1 MLIYLLDQ
9 SAAKLGVES
18 LFVAIRSD
26 GSNADYI
33 QTAVIYISSN
43 MRSFEN
49 IANAPRIHI
58 MM

>member
-26 GSNADYI
+26 GSNADYV
-33 QTAVIYISSN
+33 QTAVVSVSHQTCV
-43 MRSFEN
+43 RL
-49 IANAPRIHI
+49 RI
-58 MM
+58 